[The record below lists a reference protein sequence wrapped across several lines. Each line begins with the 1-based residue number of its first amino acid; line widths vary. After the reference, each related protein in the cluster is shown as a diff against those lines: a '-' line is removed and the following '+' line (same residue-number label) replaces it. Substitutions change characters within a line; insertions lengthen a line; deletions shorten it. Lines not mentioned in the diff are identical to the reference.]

1 MVKMK
6 PHPVLGIM
14 VRSDGLV
21 LHPVVVRGKGRIVT
35 PEYWSKGFYD
45 KDGYRRIIIGKKK
58 YAVHRLVLETFEPEH
73 VNKPFVD
80 HIDRHRDNNSLE
92 NLRWVTQLENNYNTS
107 RNLPIGKRKCD
118 IDFKEYRSVYQR
130 TYRAKHKEKGNV

>member
-6 PHPVLGIM
+6 KHPVLGIM

-21 LHPVVVRGKGRIVT
+21 LHPAVSRCRGHVIT
-35 PEYWSKGFYD
+35 PEYWTKGFHD
-45 KDGYRRIIIGKKK
+45 EDGYRRIIVNKKK

-73 VNKPFVD
+73 DDKPFVD
-80 HIDRHRDNNSLE
+80 HIDRIRDNNSLE

-107 RNLPIGKRKCD
+107 RSLPVGKRKCD
-118 IDFKEYRSVYQR
+118 MDFKEYKLEYQR
-130 TYRAKHKEKGNV
+130 KYRARRKESK